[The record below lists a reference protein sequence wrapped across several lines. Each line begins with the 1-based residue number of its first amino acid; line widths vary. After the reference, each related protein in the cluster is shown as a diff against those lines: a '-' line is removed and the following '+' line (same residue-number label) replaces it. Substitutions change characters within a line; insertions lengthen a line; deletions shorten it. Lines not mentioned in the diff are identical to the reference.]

1 MEPKVSAPVL
11 TAAQQK
17 KSISGSSKIQ
27 KRKVLLNTLDSPLDL
42 EWPRIGAEKEE
53 EVKTLL
59 TKYLSPVRANNV
71 HASKETIT
79 AMSKEERIVWQ
90 KKEKEKAK
98 EDVEKSKLKMSD
110 LLIGFRDVVRAAG
123 KGQTCIVFCE
133 KTPDPPLLTR
143 MLAPLCRNNGIP
155 LFAIK
160 NFSAAVKNLLNIPRC
175 LTMALKL
182 SAKETTSPLND
193 FYQKNMDIYK
203 SCGLAV
209 SQISFGTST
218 ESNADVVVQLET
230 NEENHN
236 RREILSVTGSSEQFY
251 LKKSDRGCRFI
262 PGINKNPLRTN
273 NQMDNTSST
282 AADYISL
289 GVEPSPKLPATKI
302 LRPPKIKQIRPN
314 ENKQQKRAVKHT
326 NSESA
331 PKKKKI

>member
-1 MEPKVSAPVL
+1 MKVSAPVL

-17 KSISGSSKIQ
+17 KSISGTSKVQ

-42 EWPRIGAEKEE
+42 DWPRIGAEKEE

-71 HASKETIT
+71 HTCKATFI
-79 AMSKEERIVWQ
+79 AMPKEERAVWR

-98 EDVEKSKLKMSD
+98 EDVEESKLKMSD

-143 MLAPLCRNNGIP
+143 LLAPLCRNNDIP

-182 SAKETTSPLND
+182 SARETTSPLNE
-193 FYQKNMDIYK
+193 FYEKNMHIYQ
-203 SCGLAV
+203 SCGLTV
-209 SQISFGTST
+209 SQISFGASA
-218 ESNADVVVQLET
+218 ESNADVVVQLER

-236 RREILSVTGSSEQFY
+236 RREILPVTGSSEQFY
-251 LKKSDRGCRFI
+251 LKKSDHGCRFI

-273 NQMDNTSST
+273 NQMDDTSSI

-289 GVEPSPKLPATKI
+289 GVEPSPKLPSAKL
-302 LRPPKIKQIRPN
+302 LRYPKIKQIRPN
-314 ENKQQKRAVKHT
+314 ENKQHKRAVKNKNT
-326 NSESA
+326 ESA
-331 PKKKKI
+331 PKKKKT